1 MPARCLTGQSGPS
14 KKEANYNENN
24 SQIDSYLSTRC
35 PDMCQKGSEGR
46 GALLM
51 EIQRRER
58 VVLVAPA
65 HGGQVG
71 VFTLELFKVGFFS
84 LVARGGK
91 VGAFLS
97 LFCPTHWVRLISF
110 WSSSFLVITE
120 NNPVNHKSL
129 ESETLQK
136 SPFGDASHFPTII
149 IINHSKQFNCQEKI
163 FYRG

>member
-1 MPARCLTGQSGPS
+1 MPARCPTGQSGPS

-71 VFTLELFKVGFFS
+71 VYTLQLLVGPFSFFSSFFS
-84 LVARGGK
+84 LL
-91 VGAFLS
+91 VGERLVLFFLS
-97 LFCPTHWVRLISF
+97 VFAQLN
-110 WSSSFLVITE
+110 WSGRF
-120 NNPVNHKSL
+120 H
-129 ESETLQK
+129 
-136 SPFGDASHFPTII
+136 FGCHLL
-149 IINHSKQFNCQEKI
+149 
-163 FYRG
+163 

>member
-1 MPARCLTGQSGPS
+1 MPARCPTGQSGPS

-71 VFTLELFKVGFFS
+71 VYTLQL
-84 LVARGGK
+84 L
-91 VGAFLS
+91 VGAF
-97 LFCPTHWVRLISF
+97 SF
-110 WSSSFLVITE
+110 FFIFSRCSWGKGWFFSFSFFAQPIWSGQF
-120 NNPVNHKSL
+120 H
-129 ESETLQK
+129 
-136 SPFGDASHFPTII
+136 FGS
-149 IINHSKQFNCQEKI
+149 QLL
-163 FYRG
+163 